1 MKSMKIGTLL
11 LTLIFLVPFAA
22 QAQPGGGPAA
32 AVPNVITAPS
42 VEMGELDVRRFPGP
56 IVAVEEVDIVPR
68 VTGYIEKLNFKEGD
82 FVKAG
87 DLLFEIEQREY
98 AAALKRAEAEVAS
111 RRSAIDQA
119 EAAIKQQEARIDELN
134 SILEYREATYNRN
147 KQLFARGTAVSQDDV
162 DNTESAFKATRAQLA
177 AAQATLASVK
187 SQYETAKS
195 ALAAAEAAA
204 DLAAFDMEHTRIAA
218 PISGKIGKV
227 TVTPGNLVMPQFG
240 KLVDIKTI
248 SPIYVRFAISEQLF
262 LTTYGGE
269 KGIRDIAR
277 IRLELADGA
286 MYEEEAKI
294 ALIDNKVDPKTN
306 KIMIWAILQN
316 EDHKL
321 LPGSY
326 ATVYLSPKSDKP
338 TCAVI
343 VSAVQTEAGGGS
355 FVYVLDGENKVER
368 REVRLGALSEKYYE
382 ITSGLKPGETVVV
395 EGVNKV
401 RPGQTVNPIPA
412 DKDEM

>member
-195 ALAAAEAAA
+195 ALAAAEADA
-204 DLAAFDMEHTRIAA
+204 DLAAFDMEHTRISA

-227 TVTPGNLVMPQFG
+227 TVTPGNLVTPQFG

>member
-1 MKSMKIGTLL
+1 MKTMKLSPL
-11 LTLIFLVPFAA
+11 FLTLILLVPLCAAA
-22 QAQPGGGPAA
+22 QPAGGPPA
-32 AVPNVITAPS
+32 AVPTVITAPS
-42 VEMGELDVRRFPGP
+42 VETEELDVRRFPGP

-68 VTGYIEKLNFKEGD
+68 VTGYIEKINFKEGD
-82 FVKAG
+82 YVKAG

-98 AAALKRAEAEVAS
+98 AATLKRAEAEVSS
-111 RRSAIDQA
+111 RQSAIVQA
-119 EAAIKQQEARIDELN
+119 EAAIKQQEARIDELD
-134 SILEYREATYNRN
+134 SILKYRETTYNRN

-162 DNTESAFKATRAQLA
+162 DNTESAFKATQAQLA
-177 AAQATLASVK
+177 AAEATLASVK

-227 TVTPGNLVMPQFG
+227 TVTPGNLVTPQFG

-277 IRLELADGA
+277 IRLELADGT
-286 MYEEEAKI
+286 MYGEEAII

-306 KIMIWAILQN
+306 KIMIWATLRN

-343 VSAVQTEAGGGS
+343 ISAVQTAADGGS
-355 FVYVLDGENKVER
+355 FVYVLDGGNKVER
-368 REVRLGALSEKYYE
+368 REVQLGALSEKYYE
-382 ITSGLKPGETVVV
+382 ITSGVQPGETVVI
-395 EGVNKV
+395 EGMNKIQ
-401 RPGQTVNPIPA
+401 PGQQVNPISA
-412 DKDEM
+412 DKDEL

>member
-227 TVTPGNLVMPQFG
+227 TVTPGNLVTPQFG

>member
-1 MKSMKIGTLL
+1 MKSMKIGSFL
-11 LTLIFLVPFAA
+11 LTLIILAALRA
-22 QAQPGGGPAA
+22 QAQPGGGPAT

-68 VTGYIEKLNFKEGD
+68 VTGYIEKINFKEGD
-82 FVKAG
+82 FVEAG

-98 AAALKRAEAEVAS
+98 AATLKRAEAEVAS
-111 RRSAIDQA
+111 RQSAIVQA
-119 EAAIKQQEARIDELN
+119 EAAIKQQEARIEELN

-177 AAQATLASVK
+177 AAEATLASVK
-187 SQYETAKS
+187 SQFETAKS

-204 DLAAFDMEHTRIAA
+204 DLAAFDMEHTRITA

-227 TVTPGNLVMPQFG
+227 TVTPGNLVTPQFG
-240 KLVDIKTI
+240 KMVDIKTI

-277 IRLELADGA
+277 IRLELADGT
-286 MYEEEAKI
+286 MYGEEAEI

-306 KIMIWAILQN
+306 KIMIWATLQN

-326 ATVYLSPKSDKP
+326 ATVYLSPKSENP

-343 VSAVQTEAGGGS
+343 ASAVQTVAGGGN

-382 ITSGLKPGETVVV
+382 ITSGIKPGETVVI
-395 EGVNKV
+395 EGMNKV
-401 RPGQTVNPIPA
+401 QPGQQVNPIPA
-412 DKDEM
+412 EKDEL

>member
-1 MKSMKIGTLL
+1 MKSMKIGSLL
-11 LTLIFLVPFAA
+11 FSLFLLVPFRA

-82 FVKAG
+82 FVKTG

-98 AAALKRAEAEVAS
+98 AAALKRAEADVAS

-134 SILEYREATYNRN
+134 SILKYREATYNRN

-177 AAQATLASVK
+177 AAEATLASVK

-204 DLAAFDMEHTRIAA
+204 DLAAFDMEHTRISA

-227 TVTPGNLVMPQFG
+227 TVTPGNLVTPQFG

-277 IRLELADGA
+277 IRLELADGT
-286 MYEEEAKI
+286 MYDEEAEI

-382 ITSGLKPGETVVV
+382 ITSGLKPGETVVI

-401 RPGQTVNPIPA
+401 QPGQTVNPIPA
-412 DKDEM
+412 EKDEL

>member
-1 MKSMKIGTLL
+1 
-11 LTLIFLVPFAA
+11 
-22 QAQPGGGPAA
+22 
-32 AVPNVITAPS
+32 
-42 VEMGELDVRRFPGP
+42 MGELDVRRFPGP

-204 DLAAFDMEHTRIAA
+204 DLAAFDMEHTRISA

-227 TVTPGNLVMPQFG
+227 TVTPGNLVTPQFG

-277 IRLELADGA
+277 IRLELADGT
-286 MYEEEAKI
+286 MYGEEAKI

-343 VSAVQTEAGGGS
+343 ASAVQTEPGGGS
-355 FVYVLDGENKVER
+355 FVYVLDGGNKVER

-395 EGVNKV
+395 EGMNKV
-401 RPGQTVNPIPA
+401 QPGQTVNPIPA
-412 DKDEM
+412 ENDEL